1 MEVNKEWLD
10 LFTEE
15 EQKQIYSFDT
25 LDREHPLKRILF
37 PRDAYSGNDNQVAM
51 NTLTAFRVVNGTN
64 KQWLSSL
71 KSRMMEIKDYTTS
84 SAALGELRA
93 YGYLLMA
100 GVEVKPVPCQ
110 KGIGTPEFEC
120 SFNGNQFIVEV
131 HSKQMNNEETRAYQE
146 FKKEE
151 TTAPVRMHTI
161 TPFGKPDAN
170 KPGDTVCLNAI
181 SKICAT
187 KQRGHQL
194 SEEIPSIIW
203 LDYQDEVWD
212 MVLNR
217 ENLHPLRSF
226 RGEFVSGEIWYAFY
240 GWKGAPVF
248 DSHSLEEK
256 IGQPPE
262 IMQHDG
268 RFRMSQEL
276 SSVIISL
283 PRITSILENPWANK
297 ILPDVLW
304 EPLSML
310 KWFSVTDSYTH
321 KFTWNLKDKIGHE
334 CQSLANLANSL
345 KYKW

>member
-10 LFTEE
+10 LFPEE
-15 EQKQIYSFDT
+15 EQQQIYSFKT

-37 PRDAYSGNDNQVAM
+37 PRDPYAGNDNQVAM
-51 NTLTAFRVVNGTN
+51 NTLTAFKFVNSSD

-71 KSRMMEIKDYTTS
+71 KSRMMEIKDYSTS

-93 YGYLLMA
+93 YGYLLEA
-100 GVEVKPVPCQ
+100 GVKVKPVPCQ
-110 KGIGTPEFEC
+110 RGIGTPEFEC

-151 TTAPVRMHTI
+151 ATAPFRMHTI

-212 MVLNR
+212 MLLTR

-248 DSHSLEEK
+248 ESHGLEEK

-321 KFTWNLKDKIGHE
+321 KFTWNLKDKIDHE
-334 CQSLANLANSL
+334 CKSLVNLASSL

>member
-1 MEVNKEWLD
+1 M
-10 LFTEE
+10 
-15 EQKQIYSFDT
+15 
-25 LDREHPLKRILF
+25 F
-37 PRDAYSGNDNQVAM
+37 PRDPYAGNDNQVAM
-51 NTLTAFRVVNGTN
+51 NTLTAFKFVNSSD

-71 KSRMMEIKDYTTS
+71 KSRMMEIKDYSTS

-93 YGYLLMA
+93 YGYLLEA
-100 GVEVKPVPCQ
+100 GVKVKPVPCQ
-110 KGIGTPEFEC
+110 RGIGTPEFEC

-151 TTAPVRMHTI
+151 ATAPFRMHTI

-212 MVLNR
+212 MLLTR

-248 DSHSLEEK
+248 ESHGLEEK

-321 KFTWNLKDKIGHE
+321 KFTWNLKDKIDHE
-334 CQSLANLANSL
+334 CKSLVNLASSL

>member
-1 MEVNKEWLD
+1 MQCSQLIESH
-10 LFTEE
+10 F
-15 EQKQIYSFDT
+15 
-25 LDREHPLKRILF
+25 
-37 PRDAYSGNDNQVAM
+37 
-51 NTLTAFRVVNGTN
+51 NGTN

-120 SFNGNQFIVEV
+120 SFNGNPFIVEV

-181 SKICAT
+181 SKICAM

-194 SEEIPSIIW
+194 SKEIPSIIW
-203 LDYQDEVWD
+203 LDYQ
-212 MVLNR
+212 VLF
-217 ENLHPLRSF
+217 LGCLLF
-226 RGEFVSGEIWYAFY
+226 
-240 GWKGAPVF
+240 
-248 DSHSLEEK
+248 
-256 IGQPPE
+256 
-262 IMQHDG
+262 
-268 RFRMSQEL
+268 L
-276 SSVIISL
+276 S
-283 PRITSILENPWANK
+283 
-297 ILPDVLW
+297 
-304 EPLSML
+304 
-310 KWFSVTDSYTH
+310 
-321 KFTWNLKDKIGHE
+321 
-334 CQSLANLANSL
+334 
-345 KYKW
+345 